1 MSQNTITYPTY
12 IYTLKIVLGLLILL
26 GAIMLFSASS
36 QISLEK
42 FGDSNSYFFQ
52 HLKRLFIAFLSG
64 TALYL
69 IDYRK
74 IPRVIIPLYIMTLF
88 VVLIPFIQNMATGQ
102 SEPAR
107 WIKTGFI
114 TIQTAEVVR
123 FTLILYIAAYLST
136 HSKDLLSYKKGLLPA
151 LIMLVIPIV
160 LVALAPDFSTAFML
174 LIICC
179 MILYVGGIPLK
190 HLAISALPIF
200 VLGFIYVR
208 ISDYRWS
215 RVLVYLNRSS
225 DVSGD
230 AYQINQSIISLAN
243 GRVFGAGLGK
253 SMLKHLYLPEAHT
266 DFIFSIIGEEWGFL
280 GAVVFIALFMT
291 LFYCLARLSFELKD
305 TFARIAVFGINISII
320 SYALF
325 NIGVTVGI
333 FPVTGLP
340 MPFVSYSGSQ
350 IIING
355 ALLGLLFRIIKEN
368 YHSERSYSKY

>member
-1 MSQNTITYPTY
+1 MSRNTVTYPNY
-12 IYTLKIVLGLLILL
+12 IYSLKISLGLIILL
-26 GAIMLFSASS
+26 GTIMLFSASS

-52 HLKRLFIAFLSG
+52 HLKRLFMALLSG

-69 IDYRK
+69 INYRK
-74 IPRVIIPLYIMTLF
+74 IPKVIIPLYIMTLF
-88 VVLIPFIQNMATGQ
+88 VVLTPFIQNMLTGQ

-123 FTLILYIAAYLST
+123 FMMILYLAAYLST
-136 HSKDLLSYKKGLLPA
+136 HGKDLMSFKKGLFPA
-151 LIMLVIPIV
+151 LIMLGIPVFFI
-160 LVALAPDFSTAFML
+160 ALAPDFSTAFIL
-174 LIICC
+174 LFISCT
-179 MILYVGGIPLK
+179 ILYVGGIPMK
-190 HLAISALPIF
+190 HLAISALPVSI
-200 VLGFIYVR
+200 LGFIYIR

-215 RVLVYLNRSS
+215 RVLVYLDRNG
-225 DVSGD
+225 DVSGN
-230 AYQINQSIISLAN
+230 AYQINQSMISLAN
-243 GRVFGAGLGK
+243 GRLLGTGLGK

-280 GAVVFIALFMT
+280 GAVVFISLFMIV
-291 LFYCLARLSFELKD
+291 FYCLVRLSFELKD
-305 TFARIAVFGINISII
+305 TFSRIAVFGINISLIF
-320 SYALF
+320 YTLF

-368 YHSERSYSKY
+368 YNPEKSYTKY